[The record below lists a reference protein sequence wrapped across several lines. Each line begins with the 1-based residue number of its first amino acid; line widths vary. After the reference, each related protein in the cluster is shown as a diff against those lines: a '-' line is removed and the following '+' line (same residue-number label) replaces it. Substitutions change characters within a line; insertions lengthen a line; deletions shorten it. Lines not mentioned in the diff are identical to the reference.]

1 MVGCHPPVCLVCLW
15 PPAAFS
21 FDQSLLWTAP
31 FWTTLSVGYKRSKR
45 ARKDTDGKLLDSCKL
60 AESCDLIFYLW
71 PAPLICVARPSQPR
85 LTPASSHNKIRAAP
99 IWCRNKVA
107 WKLFF
112 LKNWGSMERTL
123 ADINEGANRGE
134 YLMVELYNWLPELC
148 LSLTPKSRTNWQES
162 SAEIRVKPKRV
173 GSLFDK
179 NNIIVC
185 IAGLW

>member
-1 MVGCHPPVCLVCLW
+1 MVGCHRPVCLVCLW

-123 ADINEGANRGE
+123 ADIHEGANRVANTLWLSSTTGFQNFF
-134 YLMVELYNWLPELC
+134 YHWLQNRGLIDQGAAQRSGSNPRELAA
-148 LSLTPKSRTNWQES
+148 S
-162 SAEIRVKPKRV
+162 SKKIT
-173 GSLFDK
+173 S
-179 NNIIVC
+179 
-185 IAGLW
+185 